1 MEVPKFD
8 VAVRKGGGEHLAN
21 RQAGF
26 RSTLQLSVST
36 RVGVLL
42 IQHAAERL
50 PVAAVPRLEILA
62 CNISRAGHGGTPLLR
77 DLIDAEIIPRRH
89 WKTPGAKL
97 RWRSRARDQRRSD
110 RPVIG

>member
-21 RQAGF
+21 RQTGF

-62 CNISRAGHGGTPLLR
+62 CNISRAGHGGTPLL
-77 DLIDAEIIPRRH
+77 PRRH

-110 RPVIG
+110 RPV